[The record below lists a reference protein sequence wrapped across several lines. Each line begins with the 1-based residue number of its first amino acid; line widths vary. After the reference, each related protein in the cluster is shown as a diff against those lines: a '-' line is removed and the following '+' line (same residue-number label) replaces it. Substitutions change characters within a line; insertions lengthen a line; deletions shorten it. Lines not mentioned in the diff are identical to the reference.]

1 MITLH
6 RLGHNAEPFLLNP
19 DLIVTVEAT
28 PDTVITLTTGTR
40 FVVVESAV
48 RVAEEVRTWRTDI
61 LRDALSRRRDEPV
74 PQRGGSAMAAAV
86 TDRSRGRVS
95 ERPLSA
101 VQAPVERSTENPRRP
116 VD

>member
-19 DLIVTVEAT
+19 DLILTVEAT

-48 RVAEEVRTWRTDI
+48 RVAEAVRTWRTDI
-61 LRDALSRRRDEPV
+61 LRDALGRRRDEPP
-74 PQRGGSAMAAAV
+74 PQRSPMAAAV
-86 TDRSRGRVS
+86 TGRQ
-95 ERPLSA
+95 ERPLAA
-101 VQAPVERSTENPRRP
+101 VENRADRSTENPGRP
-116 VD
+116 VDHPGR